1 MREVTNLQESVI
13 ELLENDSKR
22 ILTLLNKQIKYPSK
36 PQYPF
41 YEDLLDTQVFGF
53 SQVIDFLVR
62 LGLLDRTE
70 GKGMINNLEIRLN
83 KCIEKIP
90 SLKSHI

>member
-22 ILTLLNKQIKYPSK
+22 ILTLLNKQIKCPSK

-62 LGLLDRTE
+62 LGLIDQTE
-70 GKGMINNLEIRLN
+70 GRGMINNLEIRLN

>member
-22 ILTLLNKQIKYPSK
+22 ILTLLNKQIKCPSK

-62 LGLLDRTE
+62 LGLIDQTE
-70 GKGMINNLEIRLN
+70 GRGMINNLEIRLN
-83 KCIEKIP
+83 K
-90 SLKSHI
+90 